1 MVCLKLSDFNYDLPK
16 ELIAQEPARPRSD
29 SRLMIVNTLHTKN
42 THHSKTTTE
51 SSDSKLADINIK
63 NHINLEHKK
72 FSNIIDYFKKGDVI
86 VINETKVLKALIRG
100 SKSTG
105 AKAQLIITG
114 KRSDGLYICRIATIN
129 PHPGAELIF
138 NNGLKAKIIEQK
150 TDIFFVRFNKQN
162 IEKIL
167 SKIGELPT
175 PFYITQRLKQDDYY
189 QTVYAKKEGSIAAPT
204 AGLHF
209 TQSILSEMK
218 EKKIN
223 YINLILHIG
232 AGTFRPVSSKKVE
245 DHVMHSEKIILSLA
259 SLKELYYS
267 NEQFITVGTT
277 SMRTIESIY
286 WAGNKILNGI
296 ITSKDEIII
305 NQWDPYENVKKHHP
319 GKVLQALIN
328 FLEDNKLEYLNA
340 MTSIIILPGYDFK
353 LSNGLITNFH
363 MPKSTLIMLIAAFIG
378 DNWKKVYNYALENN
392 YRFLSYGD
400 SSLLLP

>member
-209 TQSILSEMK
+209 TPKLLEQL
-218 EKKIN
+218 KKKGVQIVK
-223 YINLILHIG
+223 ICLHISF
-232 AGTFRPVSSKKVE
+232 GTFLPVRDEQIKGHE
-245 DHVMHSEKIILSLA
+245 MEAEYYEISEESAEIINNCKNKTNKNIKNNYKGNRL
-259 SLKELYYS
+259 
-267 NEQFITVGTT
+267 FCVGTT
-277 SMRTIESIY
+277 SFKALES
-286 WAGNKILNGI
+286 ASDDKG
-296 ITSKDEIII
+296 T
-305 NQWDPYENVKKHHP
+305 
-319 GKVLQALIN
+319 
-328 FLEDNKLEYLNA
+328 
-340 MTSIIILPGYDFK
+340 ILPGNGWSNLFIYPGIKLKTKTDF
-353 LSNGLITNFH
+353 LITNFH
-363 MPKSTLIMLIAAFIG
+363 LPKSTLILLVSAFAGKETIIKSYKEAI
-378 DNWKKVYNYALENN
+378 KKR
-392 YRFLSYGD
+392 YRFYSFGDAMLLSRNNQ
-400 SSLLLP
+400 LPEL